1 MAGVPR
7 VTPQAGRG
15 GAELQ
20 QLGAQAQ
27 YVQDAIGQAGAPVK
41 AVAGVQAA
49 GSITIADNGKV
60 AASDTVTV
68 GSAVLTFV
76 ASNPGAGEVAIGGSA
91 GATRDNLLAVLQAVA
106 AAQGVTVAS
115 SSTAAITVTATATG
129 TAGNSIT
136 LAKDLA
142 DAGGVTIVA
151 MTGGVNQVKGTA
163 APAGSIRVGG
173 GKAYVALTDCTEA
186 DTSGWKELTT
196 GSGL

>member
-7 VTPQAGRG
+7 VTPQAGKG

-27 YVQDAIGQAGAPVK
+27 YVQDAIGQAGAPIK
-41 AVAGVQAA
+41 AVAAAKAA
-49 GSITIADNGKV
+49 GSITIANNSKV
-60 AASDTVTV
+60 AAADTVTV

-76 ASNPGAGEVAIGGSA
+76 DSDPTDLEVEIGASA
-91 GATRDNLLAVLQAVA
+91 GDTRDNLLAVLQGVA

-115 SSTAAITVTATATG
+115 SSTAAITVTAAANG

-136 LAKDLA
+136 LDKDLGDSA
-142 DAGGVTIVA
+142 GVTIVA
-151 MTGGVNQVKGTA
+151 MTGGVNEVRGTA